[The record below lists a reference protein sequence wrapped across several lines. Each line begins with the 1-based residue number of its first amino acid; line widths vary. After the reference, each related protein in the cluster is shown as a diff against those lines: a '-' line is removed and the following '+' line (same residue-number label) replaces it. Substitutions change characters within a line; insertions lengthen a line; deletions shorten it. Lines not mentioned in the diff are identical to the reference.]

1 MSKRRELET
10 RRQEQQRKQWIQIAV
25 IIAVIAIVVIGG
37 AVVLSSISGN
47 QQASSSP
54 SLPAIK
60 TSAKP
65 LPPNAEPNAIAW
77 GPQDAPIKVEEFLDY
92 QCPACGQYAR
102 SFEGGVIDAFA
113 NSGKVRYEVKFMPFL
128 EDRANGRESR
138 DAAQSVLCAADQ
150 DKAWQMHNT
159 LFANQ
164 LITGEENIGN
174 FSKARLKEMAA
185 TIAGM
190 DAAAFGACLDSNKH
204 EARVAEIRKD
214 GETRGVQST
223 PSFFINGKL
232 NPNVRTAD
240 DFRNAFK
247 EIAPDVVLP

>member
-1 MSKRRELET
+1 MSKRRELEA

-37 AVVLSSISGN
+37 AVVLSSVTGN
-47 QQASSSP
+47 QQAGSP

-60 TSAKP
+60 TSVKP
-65 LPPNAEPNAIAW
+65 APPNAEPNAIAW
-77 GPQDAPIKVEEFLDY
+77 GPQDAPLKVEEFLDY
-92 QCPACGQYAR
+92 QCPACGQFAQN
-102 SFEGGVIDAFA
+102 FEAGIIDAFA
-113 NSGKVRYEVKFMPFL
+113 NSGKVRYEIKFMPFL
-128 EDRANGRESR
+128 EDRAGGRESR

-174 FSKARLKEMAA
+174 YSKARLKEMAA
-185 TIAGM
+185 TIPGM
-190 DAAAFGACLDSNKH
+190 DTAVFNACLDSNKH

-214 GETRGVQST
+214 GEARGVQST

-240 DFRNAFK
+240 DFRKAFK

>member
-1 MSKRRELET
+1 MSKRREIEA
-10 RRQEQQRKQWIQIAV
+10 RQQAQQRKQWIQIAV

-37 AVVLSSISGN
+37 AIVLSSVTGN
-47 QQASSSP
+47 QQAAGGR

-60 TSAKP
+60 TSTKP
-65 LPPNAEPNAIAW
+65 VPPNAEPNAISW

-102 SFEGGVIDAFA
+102 SFEAGVIDAFA
-113 NSGKVRYEVKFMPFL
+113 SSGKVRYEVKFMPFL
-128 EDRANGRESR
+128 EDQVGGRESR

-150 DKAWQMHNT
+150 NKGWQMHNT

-185 TIAGM
+185 TIPGM
-190 DAAAFGACLDSNKH
+190 DTAAFGACLDSNKH
-204 EARVAEIRKD
+204 EARVLEIRKD
-214 GETRGVQST
+214 GEARGVQST

-232 NPNVRTAD
+232 NPNVRAAD

-247 EIAPDVVLP
+247 QIAPDVVLP